1 MCTEPSTSAH
11 GAVPSMAEELEV
23 RDKTPNFPNTGKVST
38 GPTGSEGSE
47 GDKRKHRQRTAEM
60 YQRSCLQHSTNGH
73 VEAGAAGHTVPI
85 KPTAKPLAK
94 KSETEKE
101 GHCDSCQ

>member
-38 GPTGSEGSE
+38 GPTGSEGDE
-47 GDKRKHRQRTAEM
+47 RKHRQRTVRCTKDHVSSAVPM
-60 YQRSCLQHSTNGH
+60 TRGGRGGRTQSTHKANS
-73 VEAGAAGHTVPI
+73 EASG
-85 KPTAKPLAK
+85 
-94 KSETEKE
+94 
-101 GHCDSCQ
+101 